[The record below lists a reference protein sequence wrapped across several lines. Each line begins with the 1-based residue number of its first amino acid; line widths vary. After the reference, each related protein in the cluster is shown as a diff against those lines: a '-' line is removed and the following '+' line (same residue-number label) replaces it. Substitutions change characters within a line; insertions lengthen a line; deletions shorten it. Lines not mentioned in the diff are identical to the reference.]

1 MLKLRIKYIGL
12 VLGYI
17 FRENMEN
24 IRVTSEVIWLDIS
37 YRLLWNSIRY
47 GIYDYKVHILHTYG
61 ICREVWR
68 YILEDMN
75 DYSGRI
81 SSQF

>member
-17 FRENMEN
+17 FRENKEN
-24 IRVTSEVIWLDIS
+24 IRVIIEIIWLDIS
-37 YRLLWNSIRY
+37 YRRPWNSIRY
-47 GIYDYKVHILHTYG
+47 GLHDYKVQILHTHG
-61 ICREVWR
+61 ICSEVWR
-68 YILEDMN
+68 YILKDMN